1 MGAQNLLWQILLL
14 GWRHTVS
21 RDSWTPLCLPLMTR
35 GGVATTDDFGILI
48 FTLRMGLTAKIV
60 CFG

>member
-1 MGAQNLLWQILLL
+1 LGTQNLLWQILLL
-14 GWRHTVS
+14 GWRHTAS
-21 RDSWTPLCLPLMTR
+21 RDGWNTLSLPLMTR
-35 GGVATTDDFGILI
+35 GGVATTDDFVSLL

>member
-1 MGAQNLLWQILLL
+1 LGTQNLLWQIPLL

-21 RDSWTPLCLPLMTR
+21 RDGWNTLSLPLMTR
-35 GGVATTDDFGILI
+35 GGIAATDDFGMLL